1 VGIHSIT
8 SRRSL
13 GLNVLAFLAVV
24 AVLSCASTDGDS
36 TPFPSIVRASPRES
50 CQAGG
55 SYQECV
61 EAHDFTGSVLI
72 AKDWE
77 VLFEGGFGQA
87 DIDTGR
93 LNTPDTV
100 FRLASIT
107 KQFTA
112 TLVLLLQ
119 EDALLSVNDNVDLYF
134 PQYPN
139 GENITIH
146 QLLTHTSGLPRY
158 LLEPGISD
166 MLDDPDA
173 RAEDTLP
180 VIENLIPFYSPG
192 EEFLYTNAGYILLGF
207 IIEQVS
213 GQPYERLVE
222 ERIFQ
227 PLGMM
232 SSSFGTDDFSEPEA
246 AFSYVEWSG
255 QIDFFNHDRA
265 FSTGSLVSSVKDL
278 LIWDKALFS
287 GEVLA
292 PESLEQMF
300 TVGPGFEGFSD
311 QSGYGYGWHI
321 GPGFWHDGSSP
332 GYDPTL
338 RRIIG
343 INASRNS
350 YWAEDGITIVVL
362 SNQGMSGKTVKS
374 LSDSLY
380 KMATAELMPRE

>member
-1 VGIHSIT
+1 MGINTVT
-8 SRRSL
+8 SQRSL
-13 GLNVLAFLAVV
+13 VLNVFVFLAVV
-24 AVLSCASTDGDS
+24 AVASCASTSSDS
-36 TPFPSIVRASPRES
+36 TPLPTIVRSSPREA

-55 SYQECV
+55 SFQECV
-61 EAHDFTGSVLI
+61 EAHDFTGSVLV

-77 VLFEGGFGQA
+77 VLFEGGFGLA

-119 EDALLSVNDNVDLYF
+119 QDALLSVNDSLDLYF

-158 LLEPGISD
+158 LPEPGISD

-173 RAEDTLP
+173 RAEDTLL

-192 EEFLYTNAGYILLGF
+192 EEFLYTNAGYQLLGF

-213 GQPYERLVE
+213 GQSYEQLVE

-232 SSSFGTDDFSEPEA
+232 SSSFGTDDFSEPSA
-246 AFSYVEWSG
+246 AFSYVEGLG

-278 LIWDKALFS
+278 LIWNKALFS

-292 PESLEQMF
+292 SESIEQMF
-300 TVGPGFEGFSD
+300 TVGPGFEGRLD
-311 QSGYGYGWHI
+311 QSGYGYGWYI
-321 GPGFWHDGSSP
+321 GSGFWHDGNSP
-332 GYDPTL
+332 GYDPIL

-343 INASRNS
+343 INASRNF
-350 YWAEDGITIVVL
+350 YWAEDGLTILVL
-362 SNQGMSGKTVKS
+362 SNHGSSGRTVKS
-374 LSDSLY
+374 LSDSLF
-380 KMATAELMPRE
+380 KMAIEN